1 MLFVGLA
8 ALALGASDTPVTRVV
23 ELISGLKMKAEQA
36 LYDKYACW
44 CEKTTDTKKALIADC
59 KATIDEKSK
68 SILKIK
74 GALGSFSADT
84 AFLKKN
90 IAENKESTT
99 AATEMRSKENADY
112 EKTKAA
118 LEQGMKN
125 LKNAIEVLGGMS
137 AKTAAVRGF
146 KDSE

>member
-1 MLFVGLA
+1 MLFVGLVGLV
-8 ALALGASDTPVTRVV
+8 ALALGAADASTNPVTKVV
-23 ELISGLKMKAEQA
+23 ELISGLKLKIQQDGKAEQA

-99 AATEMRSKENADY
+99 AAT
-112 EKTKAA
+112 
-118 LEQGMKN
+118 
-125 LKNAIEVLGGMS
+125 V
-137 AKTAAVRGF
+137 
-146 KDSE
+146 